1 MPPSMRTTPSYNSAV
16 IGVGSVSPGNVTSSS
31 TTSPAGPARYSS
43 SGAGAVG
50 GSGEVKQPPR
60 SANAAPA
67 TIQRSALPNTALVL
81 VMPDGALAP
90 SKWRQFRPRRAFSRP
105 EDGGRL
111 SAAAQRTPLST
122 QGSAPRF
129 VPGERL
135 GKGVRGVFVRLKPG
149 GRERFAIPRMT
160 HRSP

>member
-43 SGAGAVG
+43 SGAGAVE

-67 TIQRSALPNTALVL
+67 TIQRSALPNTALAL
-81 VMPDGALAP
+81 VMLDGAPAP
-90 SKWRQFRPRRAFSRP
+90 SKWRQFRPRRAFLGRKPADGCQQPRREHRCQLRGRP
-105 EDGGRL
+105 TALYLVNTLAR
-111 SAAAQRTPLST
+111 AST
-122 QGSAPRF
+122 CACY
-129 VPGERL
+129 
-135 GKGVRGVFVRLKPG
+135 
-149 GRERFAIPRMT
+149 
-160 HRSP
+160 